1 MADASSTPVAGGTVA
16 TMPKG
21 ALSQVDVDSIGNQAL
36 QAKNRR
42 IKVCG
47 LSRNSPRRPTTHLSL
62 ATPPSQAEQDRQ
74 LLQNRI
80 NRLIVEEEKAAKR
93 IAETRRRA
101 KEIWELKRRNEASQA
116 TRQDA
121 GAWMSAEQELQK
133 ELMRAARSERQA
145 GIQASR
151 GAMAHMRREEVKVL
165 RQMRHE
171 NEGAVQA
178 QRAFEHGRAVQ
189 RKAMVKEQQR
199 LAAERKAKERE
210 AALTRLKAEREA
222 KQSLLG
228 KDASDQVRDFERME
242 EEERRLIASL
252 QATQA
257 QQQAAY
263 SELEGV
269 LGSAQASRVR

>member
-228 KDASDQVRDFERME
+228 KDASDQVRDFERMQ

>member
-171 NEGAVQA
+171 NESAVQA

-228 KDASDQVRDFERME
+228 KDASDQVRDFERMQ